1 MTGAALPFLLG
12 AACVALVA
20 VPLLFFLRRRL
31 ATLDAERKALG
42 HEADLR
48 RHLLAATPDG
58 LYVWDAIGGG
68 EHCSRR
74 LAVLL
79 ELDKGTASRIEDVL
93 FRFEGEAAASL
104 HQAVR
109 DLRHD
114 GSGFDLTQATAGGRR
129 RVRVIGVRCS
139 DADGGALAEL
149 LWVRDADNAPRAP
162 DTESDEAA
170 RVRDLLDA
178 LPVPVWLRNAD
189 LSIAF
194 ANNACGDGLIIEAG
208 RNLAVRARESA
219 KPAREPRLVNG
230 DGSPRLYE
238 ISEAPLADGA
248 RTLGVA
254 VDRTPSPAPATDP
267 LPGERLIDTLR
278 TAMAVYGPDMRL
290 RTYNSAF
297 AELWELDRSWLDG
310 GPDLRQILERL
321 REGRRLPEFSDFR
334 VFSDEQLGRFNDLET
349 PAEDLMHL
357 PDGTTLHCVVSPD
370 AGGGLV
376 FAYEDMTDHLD
387 LERTHNTLVAVQR
400 ETLDNLHQA
409 VAVFGSDGRLKL
421 NNPAFAGLWGLN
433 GTDDENLHV
442 ADFVDRMR
450 PFLADGDGDD
460 DSNGDGD
467 GKEDTDWAARR
478 QDLASRLMS
487 RAAGSGRLVRTD
499 GIVLEYADVPLPDGA
514 VLLSYLD
521 ITDRFKVE
529 QALRQ
534 RAEAMSEADRLKSE
548 FIANVSHE
556 LRVPLTS
563 IIGFAEVLTEE
574 YFGGLN
580 ARQADYSR
588 GILEASRDLM
598 AVLGDIL
605 DLATIEAG
613 MIRLELDT
621 VELHTVLAGV
631 LALIRERARRKGL
644 ELDFDCPPDIGW
656 IVADE
661 KRLKQVVFNLLSNAV
676 RFTPPRGTVGLA
688 AERRGDDIAI
698 IVSDNGI
705 GIPQGDQD
713 RMFDTFERRGDGA
726 GAGLGLSLV
735 KRFVEMHGGRVD
747 IESAPGKGTA
757 ITCILPAG
765 HA

>member
-93 FRFEGEAAASL
+93 FRFEGEAAAPL

-290 RTYNSAF
+290 RTYNRAF
-297 AELWELDRSWLDG
+297 SELW
-310 GPDLRQILERL
+310 
-321 REGRRLPEFSDFR
+321 
-334 VFSDEQLGRFNDLET
+334 
-349 PAEDLMHL
+349 
-357 PDGTTLHCVVSPD
+357 
-370 AGGGLV
+370 
-376 FAYEDMTDHLD
+376 
-387 LERTHNTLVAVQR
+387 
-400 ETLDNLHQA
+400 
-409 VAVFGSDGRLKL
+409 
-421 NNPAFAGLWGLN
+421 
-433 GTDDENLHV
+433 
-442 ADFVDRMR
+442 
-450 PFLADGDGDD
+450 
-460 DSNGDGD
+460 
-467 GKEDTDWAARR
+467 
-478 QDLASRLMS
+478 
-487 RAAGSGRLVRTD
+487 
-499 GIVLEYADVPLPDGA
+499 
-514 VLLSYLD
+514 
-521 ITDRFKVE
+521 
-529 QALRQ
+529 
-534 RAEAMSEADRLKSE
+534 
-548 FIANVSHE
+548 
-556 LRVPLTS
+556 
-563 IIGFAEVLTEE
+563 
-574 YFGGLN
+574 
-580 ARQADYSR
+580 
-588 GILEASRDLM
+588 
-598 AVLGDIL
+598 
-605 DLATIEAG
+605 
-613 MIRLELDT
+613 
-621 VELHTVLAGV
+621 
-631 LALIRERARRKGL
+631 
-644 ELDFDCPPDIGW
+644 
-656 IVADE
+656 
-661 KRLKQVVFNLLSNAV
+661 
-676 RFTPPRGTVGLA
+676 
-688 AERRGDDIAI
+688 
-698 IVSDNGI
+698 
-705 GIPQGDQD
+705 
-713 RMFDTFERRGDGA
+713 
-726 GAGLGLSLV
+726 
-735 KRFVEMHGGRVD
+735 
-747 IESAPGKGTA
+747 
-757 ITCILPAG
+757 
-765 HA
+765 